1 MTAEKYQDTG
11 SCNALWLD
19 PFQPAG
25 ERERACLREAGLN
38 LLAVRTLDD
47 LRRALKTAQLVVIR
61 LKNDVALLTEV
72 KCLIESFKPN
82 IPVLCR
88 TDKQA
93 FQLGIEAMQHGA
105 CHVLVHDDY
114 SQESWQ
120 LAQAYVKKAVQALRA
135 GSIATNAS
143 AAGPVGDRANGSSRT
158 SLPEVTA
165 STEAPSSLG
174 SSSSS
179 VHTFH
184 GSGPSAKVE
193 AEATASQ
200 EKPKRTFIFV
210 DPTSQKLLALA
221 QRVAQ
226 AEVTTL
232 ITGPTGAGKEV
243 LANVIHEASPRAKAP
258 FVSLNCGAIPE
269 HLMEDMLFGHEKGAF
284 TGALK
289 EHKGIFEQAQG
300 GTVFLDEI
308 GELPLNLQAKLLRV
322 LQEKQVTRLGGS
334 QAIDLDFR
342 LVAATN
348 KDLKKAIEE
357 REFREDLYFRISTF
371 RLSIPTL
378 AERRQD
384 ILPLAA
390 FMLQKYSNEAD
401 EKVFSHEAQRALLSY
416 HWPGNVRELENVIQR
431 ALIFSF
437 EDVIEAEHLVFD
449 ECDSPAMASACSRV
463 ALPSTVHE
471 QRVPESFMSAAR
483 SPDHSFAEQSF
494 NASFNRSLAQ
504 PGESSSA
511 YTQQPDDPSSEAAQ
525 SVAQSAQSVS
535 SSSVP
540 GVHADMPAP
549 PVPAK
554 GSEVICLNELVKT
567 NEKQMILA
575 AIESSPTKA
584 EAARRLGISP
594 RTLRYKMAQLRMAG
608 AA

>member
-1 MTAEKYQDTG
+1 MTAEKNQDAG
-11 SCNALWLD
+11 RCNALWLD

-25 ERERACLREAGLN
+25 ERERSCLREAGLN

-61 LKNDVALLTEV
+61 LKSDVALLTEV

-88 TDKQA
+88 TDRQA

-105 CHVLVHDDY
+105 CHVLAHDDY
-114 SQESWQ
+114 SEESWQ
-120 LAQAYVKKAVQALRA
+120 LAQAYVKKAVQAVPA
-135 GSIATNAS
+135 GVGTGNA
-143 AAGPVGDRANGSSRT
+143 AAVIGASGDSSD
-158 SLPEVTA
+158 
-165 STEAPSSLG
+165 
-174 SSSSS
+174 S
-179 VHTFH
+179 VHT
-184 GSGPSAKVE
+184 SNTSSQPIKLE
-193 AEATASQ
+193 AEPAAGQ

-210 DPTSQKLLALA
+210 DPTSQKLLVLA
-221 QRVAQ
+221 RRVAQ

-243 LANVIHEASPRAKAP
+243 LAHVIHEASPRAKAP

-269 HLMEDMLFGHEKGAF
+269 NLMEDMLFGHEKGAF
-284 TGALK
+284 TGAVK

-322 LQEKQVTRLGGS
+322 LQEKQATRLGAS
-334 QAIDLDFR
+334 QATELDFR

-390 FMLQKYSNEAD
+390 LMLQKFSNETD
-401 EKVFSHEAQRALLSY
+401 EKVFSQEAQRALLSY
-416 HWPGNVRELENVIQR
+416 HWPGNVRELENVVQR

-437 EDVIEAEHLVFD
+437 ENVIEAEHLVFD
-449 ECDSPAMASACSRV
+449 ECDSPAMDSAF
-463 ALPSTVHE
+463 AYTTAEAE
-471 QRVPESFMSAAR
+471 QRDA
-483 SPDHSFAEQSF
+483 FAELQKPAYAVQELNPLSTEHSAVSASQGHEPSEDF
-494 NASFNRSLAQ
+494 QEGPQIAAFAPNA
-504 PGESSSA
+504 G
-511 YTQQPDDPSSEAAQ
+511 SEA
-525 SVAQSAQSVS
+525 
-535 SSSVP
+535 
-540 GVHADMPAP
+540 PAFRS
-549 PVPAK
+549 K
-554 GSEVICLNELVKT
+554 GSEVIYLNELVKT
-567 NEKQMILA
+567 NEKQMILT

-608 AA
+608 TA

>member
-1 MTAEKYQDTG
+1 MTAEKYQDAG
-11 SCNALWLD
+11 SCSALWLD

-47 LRRALKTAQLVVIR
+47 LRRALNTAQLVVIR
-61 LKNDVALLTEV
+61 LKNGVALLTEV

-105 CHVLVHDDY
+105 CHVLAHDDY

-120 LAQAYVKKAVQALRA
+120 LAQAYVKKAVQAVRA
-135 GSIATNAS
+135 GSLATNAS
-143 AAGPVGDRANGSSRT
+143 AAGPVGDPANGGSRT
-158 SLPEVTA
+158 SSPEATA
-165 STEAPSSLG
+165 FVETPYSASY
-174 SSSSS
+174 SSSS

-184 GSGPSAKVE
+184 GSGPSVKVE
-193 AEATASQ
+193 AEAKASQ

-322 LQEKQVTRLGGS
+322 LQEKQLTRLGGS

-390 FMLQKYSNEAD
+390 FILQKYSSEAD

-431 ALIFSF
+431 ALIYSF
-437 EDVIEAEHLVFD
+437 ENIIQAEHLVFD
-449 ECDSPAMASACSRV
+449 EDEFDSLVMASGSTPTVFSTPSYDKASR
-463 ALPSTVHE
+463 E
-471 QRVPESFMSAAR
+471 RE
-483 SPDHSFAEQSF
+483 
-494 NASFNRSLAQ
+494 SLATTDEESTRETDEFVGGLLPMASKQ
-504 PGESSSA
+504 GEEE
-511 YTQQPDDPSSEAAQ
+511 TVEVNP
-525 SVAQSAQSVS
+525 SVS
-535 SSSVP
+535 YKTATSSP
-540 GVHADMPAP
+540 QDDTPAP
-549 PVPAK
+549 LVPPK
-554 GSEVICLNELVKT
+554 SSEVISLNELVKT
-567 NEKQMILA
+567 NEKQMIIA
-575 AIESSPTKA
+575 AIEASPTKV

>member
-1 MTAEKYQDTG
+1 MSVTAEKHQDAG

-61 LKNDVALLTEV
+61 LKSDVALLTEV

-105 CHVLVHDDY
+105 CHVLAHDDY

-120 LAQAYVKKAVQALRA
+120 LAQAYVKKAVQAVRA
-135 GSIATNAS
+135 GSATATAAVVGAS
-143 AAGPVGDRANGSSRT
+143 GDRFNAASVATPSSTGSSGDG
-158 SLPEVTA
+158 SNV
-165 STEAPSSLG
+165 SSG
-174 SSSSS
+174 SAGG
-179 VHTFH
+179 VHTFN
-184 GSGPSAKVE
+184 GSGFSVKADPEPA
-193 AEATASQ
+193 ATQ

-210 DPTSQKLLALA
+210 DPTSQKLLVLA

-284 TGALK
+284 TGAVK

-334 QAIDLDFR
+334 QCIDLDFR

-390 FMLQKYSNEAD
+390 FMLQKYSSETD

-437 EDVIEAEHLVFD
+437 ENVIEAEHLVFD
-449 ECDSPAMASACSRV
+449 ECDSPAMASAFAHR
-463 ALPSTVHE
+463 ALPGQALEDSALRPEPLPESSGYSFDQSLPGAHTSSNNGSHAAVE
-471 QRVPESFMSAAR
+471 DDEVLADFAQSSPESFSA
-483 SPDHSFAEQSF
+483 FA
-494 NASFNRSLAQ
+494 AA
-504 PGESSSA
+504 PESIA
-511 YTQQPDDPSSEAAQ
+511 P
-525 SVAQSAQSVS
+525 
-535 SSSVP
+535 
-540 GVHADMPAP
+540 PAP
-549 PVPAK
+549 SR

>member
-322 LQEKQVTRLGGS
+322 LQEKQLTRLGGS

-390 FMLQKYSNEAD
+390 FILQKYSSEAD

-431 ALIFSF
+431 ALIYSF
-437 EDVIEAEHLVFD
+437 ENIIQAEHLVFD
-449 ECDSPAMASACSRV
+449 EDEFDSLVMASGSTPTVFSTPSYDKASR
-463 ALPSTVHE
+463 E
-471 QRVPESFMSAAR
+471 RE
-483 SPDHSFAEQSF
+483 
-494 NASFNRSLAQ
+494 SLATTDEESTRETDEFVGGLLPMASKQ
-504 PGESSSA
+504 GEEE
-511 YTQQPDDPSSEAAQ
+511 TVEVNP
-525 SVAQSAQSVS
+525 SVS
-535 SSSVP
+535 YKTATSSP
-540 GVHADMPAP
+540 QDDTPAP
-549 PVPAK
+549 LVPPK
-554 GSEVICLNELVKT
+554 SSEVISLNELVKT
-567 NEKQMILA
+567 NEKQMIIA
-575 AIESSPTKA
+575 AIEASPTKV

>member
-1 MTAEKYQDTG
+1 MSVTAEKYQDAG
-11 SCNALWLD
+11 SCSALWLD

-105 CHVLVHDDY
+105 CHVLAHDDY

-120 LAQAYVKKAVQALRA
+120 LAQAYVKKAVQAVRA
-135 GSIATNAS
+135 GSLATNAS
-143 AAGPVGDRANGSSRT
+143 AAGPVGDPANGGSRT
-158 SLPEVTA
+158 SSPEATA
-165 STEAPSSLG
+165 FVETPYSASY
-174 SSSSS
+174 SSSS

-184 GSGPSAKVE
+184 GSGPSVKVE
-193 AEATASQ
+193 AEAKASQ

-322 LQEKQVTRLGGS
+322 LQEKQLTRLGGS

-390 FMLQKYSNEAD
+390 FILQKYSSEAD

-431 ALIFSF
+431 ALIYSF
-437 EDVIEAEHLVFD
+437 ENIIQAEHLVFD
-449 ECDSPAMASACSRV
+449 EDEFDSLVMASGSTPTVFSTPSYDKASR
-463 ALPSTVHE
+463 E
-471 QRVPESFMSAAR
+471 RE
-483 SPDHSFAEQSF
+483 
-494 NASFNRSLAQ
+494 SLATTDEESTRETDEFVGGLLPMASKQ
-504 PGESSSA
+504 GEEE
-511 YTQQPDDPSSEAAQ
+511 TVEVNP
-525 SVAQSAQSVS
+525 SVS
-535 SSSVP
+535 YKTATSSP
-540 GVHADMPAP
+540 QDDTPAP
-549 PVPAK
+549 LVPPK
-554 GSEVICLNELVKT
+554 SSEVISLNELVKT
-567 NEKQMILA
+567 NEKQMIIA
-575 AIESSPTKA
+575 AIEASPTKV

>member
-1 MTAEKYQDTG
+1 MTAEKNQDAG
-11 SCNALWLD
+11 RCNALWLD

-25 ERERACLREAGLN
+25 ERERSCLREAGLT

-61 LKNDVALLTEV
+61 LKSDVALLTEV

-105 CHVLVHDDY
+105 CHVLAHDDY
-114 SQESWQ
+114 SEESWQ
-120 LAQAYVKKAVQALRA
+120 LAQAYVKKAVQGAFVGVAAVNPAAVVGAL
-135 GSIATNAS
+135 GDSSDSEPTFNAS
-143 AAGPVGDRANGSSRT
+143 GQSIKSDADQAAY
-158 SLPEVTA
+158 
-165 STEAPSSLG
+165 
-174 SSSSS
+174 
-179 VHTFH
+179 
-184 GSGPSAKVE
+184 
-193 AEATASQ
+193 Q

-210 DPTSQKLLALA
+210 DPTSQKLLVLA
-221 QRVAQ
+221 RRVAQ

-243 LANVIHEASPRAKAP
+243 LAHVIHEASPRAKAP

-284 TGALK
+284 TGAVK

-308 GELPLNLQAKLLRV
+308 GELPLNLQVKLLRV
-322 LQEKQVTRLGGS
+322 LQEKQATRLGAS
-334 QAIDLDFR
+334 QATELNFR

-390 FMLQKYSNEAD
+390 LMLQKFSNETD
-401 EKVFSHEAQRALLSY
+401 EKVFSQEAQRALLSY
-416 HWPGNVRELENVIQR
+416 HWPGNVRELENVVQR

-437 EDVIEAEHLVFD
+437 ENVIEAEHLVFD
-449 ECDSPAMASACSRV
+449 ECDSPAMASAF
-463 ALPSTVHE
+463 AYTTAEAE
-471 QRVPESFMSAAR
+471 QRDAFAELQKPADAAQELNTLGTEHSAVSASQGYGPLEDFQEGSQIQTSAPNAVPE
-483 SPDHSFAEQSF
+483 
-494 NASFNRSLAQ
+494 
-504 PGESSSA
+504 
-511 YTQQPDDPSSEAAQ
+511 T
-525 SVAQSAQSVS
+525 
-535 SSSVP
+535 
-540 GVHADMPAP
+540 
-549 PVPAK
+549 PVFGAK
-554 GSEVICLNELVKT
+554 GSEVIYLNELVKT
-567 NEKQMILA
+567 NEKQMILT
-575 AIESSPTKA
+575 AIESSPTKT

-608 AA
+608 TV

>member
-1 MTAEKYQDTG
+1 MTAEKNQDAG
-11 SCNALWLD
+11 RCNALWLD

-25 ERERACLREAGLN
+25 ERERSCLREAGLN

-61 LKNDVALLTEV
+61 LKSDVALLTEV

-105 CHVLVHDDY
+105 CHVLAHDDY
-114 SQESWQ
+114 SEESWQ
-120 LAQAYVKKAVQALRA
+120 LAQAYVKKAVQGAFVGVAAVNPAAVVGAL
-135 GSIATNAS
+135 GDSSDTEPTFNAS
-143 AAGPVGDRANGSSRT
+143 GQSIKSDADQAAY
-158 SLPEVTA
+158 
-165 STEAPSSLG
+165 
-174 SSSSS
+174 
-179 VHTFH
+179 
-184 GSGPSAKVE
+184 
-193 AEATASQ
+193 Q

-210 DPTSQKLLALA
+210 DPTSQKLLVLA
-221 QRVAQ
+221 RRVAQ

-284 TGALK
+284 TGAVK

-308 GELPLNLQAKLLRV
+308 GELPLNLQVKLLRV
-322 LQEKQVTRLGGS
+322 LQEKQATRLGAS
-334 QAIDLDFR
+334 QATELNFR

-390 FMLQKYSNEAD
+390 LMLQKFSNETD
-401 EKVFSHEAQRALLSY
+401 EKVFSQEAQRALLSY
-416 HWPGNVRELENVIQR
+416 HWPGNVRELENVVQR

-437 EDVIEAEHLVFD
+437 ENVIEAEHLVFD
-449 ECDSPAMASACSRV
+449 ECDSPAMASAF
-463 ALPSTVHE
+463 AYTTAEAE
-471 QRVPESFMSAAR
+471 QRDAFAELQKPADAAQELNTLGTEHSAVSASQGYGPLEDFQEGSRIQAFAPNAVPE
-483 SPDHSFAEQSF
+483 
-494 NASFNRSLAQ
+494 
-504 PGESSSA
+504 
-511 YTQQPDDPSSEAAQ
+511 T
-525 SVAQSAQSVS
+525 
-535 SSSVP
+535 
-540 GVHADMPAP
+540 
-549 PVPAK
+549 PVFGAK
-554 GSEVICLNELVKT
+554 GSEVIYLNELVKT
-567 NEKQMILA
+567 NEKQMILT
-575 AIESSPTKA
+575 AIESSPTKT

-608 AA
+608 TV

>member
-1 MTAEKYQDTG
+1 MSVTAEKYQDAG
-11 SCNALWLD
+11 SCSALWLD

-25 ERERACLREAGLN
+25 ERERACLREAGLT

-61 LKNDVALLTEV
+61 LKNDVVLLTEV

-105 CHVLVHDDY
+105 CHVLAHDDY

-120 LAQAYVKKAVQALRA
+120 LAQAYVKKAVQAVRA
-135 GSIATNAS
+135 GSLATNAS
-143 AAGPVGDRANGSSRT
+143 AAGPVGDPANGGSHTSS
-158 SLPEVTA
+158 PEATA
-165 STEAPSSLG
+165 FVETPYSASY
-174 SSSSS
+174 SSSS

-184 GSGPSAKVE
+184 GSGPSVKEE
-193 AEATASQ
+193 AEAKASQ

-390 FMLQKYSNEAD
+390 FILQKYSSEAD

-431 ALIFSF
+431 ALIYSF
-437 EDVIEAEHLVFD
+437 ENIIQAEHLVFD
-449 ECDSPAMASACSRV
+449 EDEFDSLVMASGSTPTVFSPPPYDKASRERESRATTDEESTGETDEFV
-463 ALPSTVHE
+463 GSLLPMASKQGEEETVE
-471 QRVPESFMSAAR
+471 
-483 SPDHSFAEQSF
+483 F
-494 NASFNRSLAQ
+494 N
-504 PGESSSA
+504 P
-511 YTQQPDDPSSEAAQ
+511 
-525 SVAQSAQSVS
+525 SVS
-535 SSSVP
+535 YTTATSSP
-540 GVHADMPAP
+540 QDDTPAP
-549 PVPAK
+549 LVLPK
-554 GSEVICLNELVKT
+554 SSEVISLNELVKT
-567 NEKQMILA
+567 NEKQMIIA
-575 AIESSPTKA
+575 AIEASPTKV

>member
-1 MTAEKYQDTG
+1 MTAEKYQDAG
-11 SCNALWLD
+11 SCSALWLD

-47 LRRALKTAQLVVIR
+47 LRRALNTAQLVVIR
-61 LKNDVALLTEV
+61 LKNGVALLTEV

-105 CHVLVHDDY
+105 CHVLAHDDY

-120 LAQAYVKKAVQALRA
+120 LAQAYVKKAVQAVRA
-135 GSIATNAS
+135 GSLATNAS
-143 AAGPVGDRANGSSRT
+143 AAGPVGDPANGGSRT
-158 SLPEVTA
+158 SSPEATA
-165 STEAPSSLG
+165 FVETPYSASY
-174 SSSSS
+174 SSSS

-184 GSGPSAKVE
+184 GSGPSVKVE
-193 AEATASQ
+193 AEAKASQ

-258 FVSLNCGAIPE
+258 FISLNCGAIPE

-322 LQEKQVTRLGGS
+322 LQEKQLTRLGGS

-390 FMLQKYSNEAD
+390 FILQKYSSEAD

-431 ALIFSF
+431 ALIYSF
-437 EDVIEAEHLVFD
+437 ENIIQAEHLVFD
-449 ECDSPAMASACSRV
+449 EDEFDSLVMASGSTPTVFSTPSYDKASR
-463 ALPSTVHE
+463 E
-471 QRVPESFMSAAR
+471 RE
-483 SPDHSFAEQSF
+483 
-494 NASFNRSLAQ
+494 SLATTDEESTRETDEFVGGLLPMASKQ
-504 PGESSSA
+504 GEEE
-511 YTQQPDDPSSEAAQ
+511 TVEVNP
-525 SVAQSAQSVS
+525 SVS
-535 SSSVP
+535 YKTATSSP
-540 GVHADMPAP
+540 QDDTPAP
-549 PVPAK
+549 LVPPK
-554 GSEVICLNELVKT
+554 SSEVISLNELVKT
-567 NEKQMILA
+567 NEKQMIIA
-575 AIESSPTKA
+575 AIEASPTKV

>member
-1 MTAEKYQDTG
+1 MSVTAEKYQDAG
-11 SCNALWLD
+11 SCSALWLD

-105 CHVLVHDDY
+105 CHVLAHDDY

-120 LAQAYVKKAVQALRA
+120 LAQAYVKKAVQAVRA
-135 GSIATNAS
+135 GSLATNAS
-143 AAGPVGDRANGSSRT
+143 AAGPVGDPANGGSRT
-158 SLPEVTA
+158 SSPEATA
-165 STEAPSSLG
+165 FVETPYSASY
-174 SSSSS
+174 SSSS

-184 GSGPSAKVE
+184 GSGPSVKVE
-193 AEATASQ
+193 AEAKASQ

-258 FVSLNCGAIPE
+258 FVSLNCSAIPE

-390 FMLQKYSNEAD
+390 FILQKYSSEAD

-431 ALIFSF
+431 ALIYSF
-437 EDVIEAEHLVFD
+437 ENIIQAEHLVFD
-449 ECDSPAMASACSRV
+449 EDEFDSLVMASGSTPTVFSTPSYDKASR
-463 ALPSTVHE
+463 E
-471 QRVPESFMSAAR
+471 RE
-483 SPDHSFAEQSF
+483 
-494 NASFNRSLAQ
+494 SLATTDEESTRETDEFVGGLLPMASKQ
-504 PGESSSA
+504 GEEE
-511 YTQQPDDPSSEAAQ
+511 TVEVNP
-525 SVAQSAQSVS
+525 SVS
-535 SSSVP
+535 YKTATSSP
-540 GVHADMPAP
+540 QDDTPAP
-549 PVPAK
+549 LVPPK
-554 GSEVICLNELVKT
+554 SSEVISLNELVKT
-567 NEKQMILA
+567 NEKQMIIA
-575 AIESSPTKA
+575 AIEASPTKV

>member
-1 MTAEKYQDTG
+1 MSVTAEKYQDAG
-11 SCNALWLD
+11 SCSALWLD

-47 LRRALKTAQLVVIR
+47 LRRALNTAQLVVIR
-61 LKNDVALLTEV
+61 LKNGVALLTEV

-105 CHVLVHDDY
+105 CHVLAHDDY

-120 LAQAYVKKAVQALRA
+120 LAQAYVKKAVQAVRA
-135 GSIATNAS
+135 GSLATNAS
-143 AAGPVGDRANGSSRT
+143 AAGPVGDPANGGSHTSS
-158 SLPEVTA
+158 PEATA
-165 STEAPSSLG
+165 FVETPYSASY
-174 SSSSS
+174 SSSS

-184 GSGPSAKVE
+184 GSGPSVKEE
-193 AEATASQ
+193 AEAKASQ

-390 FMLQKYSNEAD
+390 FILQKYSSEAD

-431 ALIFSF
+431 ALIYSF
-437 EDVIEAEHLVFD
+437 ENIIQAEHLVFD
-449 ECDSPAMASACSRV
+449 EDEFDSLVMASGSTPTVFSPPPYDKASRERESRATTDEESTGETDEFV
-463 ALPSTVHE
+463 GSLLPMASKQGEEETVE
-471 QRVPESFMSAAR
+471 
-483 SPDHSFAEQSF
+483 F
-494 NASFNRSLAQ
+494 N
-504 PGESSSA
+504 P
-511 YTQQPDDPSSEAAQ
+511 
-525 SVAQSAQSVS
+525 SVS
-535 SSSVP
+535 YKTATSSP
-540 GVHADMPAP
+540 QDDTPAP
-549 PVPAK
+549 LVPPK
-554 GSEVICLNELVKT
+554 SSEVISLNELVKT
-567 NEKQMILA
+567 NEKQMIIA
-575 AIESSPTKA
+575 AIEASPTKV

>member
-1 MTAEKYQDTG
+1 MSVTAEKHQDAG

-38 LLAVRTLDD
+38 LLVVRTLDD

-61 LKNDVALLTEV
+61 LKTDVALLTEV

-105 CHVLVHDDY
+105 CHVLAHDDY

-120 LAQAYVKKAVQALRA
+120 LAQAYVKKAVQAAHTGSATANTTGVGALRDRF
-135 GSIATNAS
+135 NA
-143 AAGPVGDRANGSSRT
+143 
-158 SLPEVTA
+158 A
-165 STEAPSSLG
+165 SVAAPSSPSFSG
-174 SSSSS
+174 DASSVSSVSSST
-179 VHTFH
+179 VHTFS
-184 GSGPSAKVE
+184 GSGQLAKTD
-193 AEATASQ
+193 AEPAASQ

-210 DPTSQKLLALA
+210 DPTSQKLLVLA

-258 FVSLNCGAIPE
+258 FISLNCGAIPE

-284 TGALK
+284 TGAVK

-334 QAIDLDFR
+334 QSIDLDFR

-390 FMLQKYSNEAD
+390 FMLQKYYTETD
-401 EKVFSHEAQRALLSY
+401 ERVFSHEAQRALLSY

-437 EDVIEAEHLVFD
+437 ENVIEAEHLVFD
-449 ECDSPAMASACSRV
+449 ECDSPAMASAFAHRASVSVTLDDGAPRTNSSPEAYV
-463 ALPSTVHE
+463 DTFNPSPQDTAASKANGSHAAVEDDEALAD
-471 QRVPESFMSAAR
+471 FAR
-483 SPDHSFAEQSF
+483 SNPKSFPDFIATPE
-494 NASFNRSLAQ
+494 
-504 PGESSSA
+504 
-511 YTQQPDDPSSEAAQ
+511 T
-525 SVAQSAQSVS
+525 
-535 SSSVP
+535 
-540 GVHADMPAP
+540 MAP
-549 PVPAK
+549 PVPSR